1 MAYIYIADGDSALR
15 VRMQQYLDIH
25 GYSTV
30 GFDYLSDLSRALQ
43 KTLPDLLIT
52 ELEFEDGDGMQFL
65 KKAAG
70 RYHFPIIVASKR
82 DSESDRIMSF
92 EFGCDD
98 YVTKPYSMKELTL
111 RVTAILRRKRMG
123 SSESSYWYLHS
134 SRLSVNWEAHLAV
147 LSHSCSALGDFS
159 EGGGIEIRFTASEW
173 KIMVFLVSNAG
184 RLVSR
189 LQLLQTCF
197 PESLESYDRI
207 IDTHIK
213 NIRAKFGPEGSD
225 WIETVRGYGYRFKG
239 TQMPL

>member
-1 MAYIYIADGDSALR
+1 MLWGYPFFRMAYIYIADGDSALR

-43 KTLPDLLIT
+43 KMLPDLLIT

-82 DSESDRIMSF
+82 GSESDRIMSF

-123 SSESSYWYLHS
+123 SSESNYWYLHS

-159 EGGGIEIRFTASEW
+159 EGG
-173 KIMVFLVSNAG
+173 V
-184 RLVSR
+184 
-189 LQLLQTCF
+189 
-197 PESLESYDRI
+197 
-207 IDTHIK
+207 
-213 NIRAKFGPEGSD
+213 
-225 WIETVRGYGYRFKG
+225 
-239 TQMPL
+239 